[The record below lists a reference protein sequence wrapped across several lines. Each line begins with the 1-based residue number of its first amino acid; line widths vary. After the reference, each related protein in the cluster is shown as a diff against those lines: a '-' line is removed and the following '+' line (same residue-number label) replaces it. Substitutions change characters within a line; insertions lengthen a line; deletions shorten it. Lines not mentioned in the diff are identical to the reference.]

1 MTHTIVIAILLAAA
15 VLVTIVSVVGLLAMP
30 DPYQKLH
37 YLGPVASISA
47 LCVTA
52 AVLLREG
59 LNQAGVKALFVAAVL
74 LLMNAVLSHATARMS
89 RIREFGA
96 WEPQPGEHVREERA
110 GEERPS

>member
-1 MTHTIVIAILLAAA
+1 MTHTVVIDALLAMA
-15 VLVTIVSVVGLLAMP
+15 VLVTIISVVGVLVMR

-37 YLGPVASISA
+37 YLGPVATISA
-47 LCVTA
+47 LCIAA

-89 RIREFGA
+89 RIRDSGA

-110 GEERPS
+110 QEERPS